1 MKEYNCII
9 WDWNGT
15 LLDDVALNMGIADA
29 MLKKRGL
36 NPIESMEYYLR
47 EFDFP
52 VIDFYR
58 KVGFDLENED
68 FTLIAREYA
77 YLYNENYPSAEI
89 FSDVS
94 EILSL
99 IKHSGKQQLIIS
111 ATEQGYLLK
120 QVAYFELEHF
130 FTDILGSGNVLGN
143 SKIETAKK
151 WMQENGYNPD
161 EVLFVGDTLHDL
173 ETAKAIGCDCALV
186 ARGHNSRERLVATG
200 CNVYENLEFLKEAV
214 KK

>member
-77 YLYNENYPSAEI
+77 YLYNENYPSADI

-94 EILSL
+94 ETLSL

-151 WMQENGYNPD
+151 CMQENGYNPD

>member
-1 MKEYNCII
+1 MKEYKCII

-15 LLDDVALNMGIADA
+15 LLDDVSLNIAIADA
-29 MLKKRGL
+29 MLEKRGL
-36 NPIESMEYYLR
+36 KSIESIEYYLR

-77 YLYNENYPSAEI
+77 YLYNENYPTAEI
-89 FSDVS
+89 FSDVAGT
-94 EILSL
+94 LSL
-99 IKHSGKQQLIIS
+99 IKHSGKEQLIIS

-143 SKIETAKK
+143 SKIETAKR
-151 WMQENGYNPD
+151 WMRDKGYNPED
-161 EVLFVGDTLHDL
+161 VLFIGDTLHDF
-173 ETAKAIGCDCALV
+173 ETARSIGCDCALV
-186 ARGHNSRERLVATG
+186 ARGHNSFERLAATG

-214 KK
+214 AE